1 MRTMSPKYISPLGR
15 KTKRSNIPMEEE
27 EEEKGPKTVIRL
39 IYLGEKNNKKYRNNE
54 YNYIKFSFSN
64 KISLKNLPNTI
75 IQREEFD
82 INSDKIWIV
91 DKIELGNAKEKKNF
105 LASIYINKVNTI
117 YIDLTPKKNSY
128 YFEFIFYSK
137 TIQHLPKY
145 MNSQYNEKL
154 KEFDDYGLKYRKK
167 MCVINT
173 DIAIAKDFIED
184 LDLDPSSYKICVRI
198 KKNGLKSSAVH
209 ELKLEKKINL
219 PKSDMKG
226 NIPDILKIFQLFDD
240 IKGNKSYDYIQNT
253 YKDLNNGN
261 FRQFLKDYEYS
272 EKVYSDI
279 PDINN
284 DDANIFKEQLLKL
297 IINFFFVDNED
308 IYRQCKQYILKI
320 IENILGIIWDIENY
334 AKYTKNR
341 ALFRYRLYRATA
353 YNLYII
359 IKKFPENKEKYLKT
373 CLNSLLKY
381 NQEIIDL
388 KSVENDNP
396 YHKAVEFLK
405 KIALNLDEKSS
416 LFDILFQYNSGISQD
431 IILTNKKGDKNR
443 REITQ
448 YELSMITVDELKN
461 HIIKILPKF
470 IIKYIYDNNVY
481 SFYSSYN
488 DIIFVN
494 ELKTFKNNDLNCN
507 YSSGGY
513 TVPLVV
519 LLLHECWG
527 HAKVSLSSKGRNSPT
542 HSYLRNE
549 DFEENVYELQIGK
562 KRKKVKGESGFEI
575 EFLITGERDTK
586 NMYANYLLSSN
597 DIDNETLLDINLWTK
612 SDFKK
617 LRSLILKNIKEFSP
631 SDIQRYFIKT
641 REDETEGDRGLYMME
656 TYFIDGVEIG
666 PLFKI

>member
-209 ELKLEKKINL
+209 ELKLEKKINI

-297 IINFFFVDNED
+297 IINFFF
-308 IYRQCKQYILKI
+308 C
-320 IENILGIIWDIENY
+320 
-334 AKYTKNR
+334 
-341 ALFRYRLYRATA
+341 
-353 YNLYII
+353 
-359 IKKFPENKEKYLKT
+359 
-373 CLNSLLKY
+373 
-381 NQEIIDL
+381 
-388 KSVENDNP
+388 
-396 YHKAVEFLK
+396 
-405 KIALNLDEKSS
+405 
-416 LFDILFQYNSGISQD
+416 
-431 IILTNKKGDKNR
+431 
-443 REITQ
+443 
-448 YELSMITVDELKN
+448 
-461 HIIKILPKF
+461 
-470 IIKYIYDNNVY
+470 
-481 SFYSSYN
+481 
-488 DIIFVN
+488 
-494 ELKTFKNNDLNCN
+494 
-507 YSSGGY
+507 
-513 TVPLVV
+513 
-519 LLLHECWG
+519 
-527 HAKVSLSSKGRNSPT
+527 
-542 HSYLRNE
+542 
-549 DFEENVYELQIGK
+549 
-562 KRKKVKGESGFEI
+562 
-575 EFLITGERDTK
+575 
-586 NMYANYLLSSN
+586 
-597 DIDNETLLDINLWTK
+597 
-612 SDFKK
+612 
-617 LRSLILKNIKEFSP
+617 
-631 SDIQRYFIKT
+631 
-641 REDETEGDRGLYMME
+641 
-656 TYFIDGVEIG
+656 
-666 PLFKI
+666 